1 MALTVLAFLFFAVMM
16 FSTVMYLTRPS
27 ATDRAI
33 RSRLGKM
40 RAMGGTGSASEMREV
55 GCLKRTSLSEIGWVD
70 SVLQHSAK
78 ARRLSVLLTQAD
90 ISWSVSTVLFAS
102 AVLAAI
108 GFSIVDYWMALA
120 PAVILAALAGAIPL
134 MVLRVKRDRR
144 LTLFNQK
151 LPDALDLMSRALRAG
166 HAVSAAIEI
175 VAEEAPEPVRSEFD
189 EVHKQQNFGIPN
201 RDALLQLGR
210 RVPSTDL
217 QVVITAILVQK
228 ETGGNLVEILE
239 RTTAV
244 LRDRQRI
251 QGELRVHTA
260 QGRLTGWILCA
271 LPFIMFC
278 LISLSNPGY
287 SAMLVH
293 DPGGRKLAYAGICM
307 MAMGGLLIRKI
318 VRIRV

>member
-1 MALTVLAFLFFAVMM
+1 MISAFLFFAAMT
-16 FSTVMYLTRPS
+16 FAIVMYLTRPS

-33 RSRLGKM
+33 RERLGRM
-40 RAMGGTGSASEMREV
+40 RTMAGGSTLGELQDA
-55 GCLKRTSLSEIGWVD
+55 GCLKQTRLSKIDWVD
-70 SVLQHSAK
+70 SLLRRSEA
-78 ARRLSVLLTQAD
+78 AGRLSVLLTQAD
-90 ISWSVSTVLFAS
+90 SSWSVSTALVAS
-102 AVLAAI
+102 AALAAM
-108 GFSIVDYWMALA
+108 GYSIVYYWMAA
-120 PAVILAALAGAIPL
+120 QPPALGVAAVAGMLPFL
-134 MVLRVKRDRR
+134 VLRVKRDRR
-144 LTLFNQK
+144 LFSFNQK
-151 LPDALDLMSRALRAG
+151 LPEALDLMSRALRAG

-175 VAEEAPEPVRSEFD
+175 VAAEGPEPVRSEFD

-228 ETGGNLVEILE
+228 ETGGNLVDILE

-251 QGELRVHTA
+251 QGQLRVHTA
-260 QGRLTGWILCA
+260 QGRLTGWILCL

-278 LISLSNPGY
+278 LISLANPGY
-287 SAMLVH
+287 STMLVH
-293 DPGGRKLAYAGICM
+293 DPAGRKLAYAGICM